1 MFSKTSSVS
10 IITTNDQNIEF
21 SEIIHVL
28 TNAILTQL
36 DNPTWVISGVATG
49 TRIPDPPFFLIWS
62 LPRLWYGSLSGSI
75 SLNHLSIFYN
85 ISCYNSLVLL
95 TFVSMSSCRIT
106 YIYIATIDATTHLR
120 AQTNQQKKICYIL

>member
-36 DNPTWVISGVATG
+36 DNPTWVISGVAT
-49 TRIPDPPFFLIWS
+49 
-62 LPRLWYGSLSGSI
+62 
-75 SLNHLSIFYN
+75 
-85 ISCYNSLVLL
+85 
-95 TFVSMSSCRIT
+95 
-106 YIYIATIDATTHLR
+106 IDATTHLR